1 MRIQTRF
8 SRAAAIL
15 LLVLLALASRQG
27 LRAQQRDS
35 GARPPT
41 FAGNTILPL
50 DPAVRTGTLS
60 NGLKFYIR
68 KNARPEKRVSL
79 RLAVKAGSLEE
90 SDDQLGLAHLIEHM
104 AFNGSEH
111 FKSGEVFSYFER
123 VGARLGPHVN
133 ASTSFDETIYMLELP
148 TDQGEV
154 VAKGLTA
161 LADFAGGL
169 TFDPKE
175 VDKERGVV
183 IEEWRG
189 GLGAGSRIRDKQIP
203 IIFYNSR
210 YAARL
215 PIGKPEIIRSA
226 PVARLRAFYDTWYRP
241 ERMAVIAVGDI
252 DPAAIEA
259 SVKATFSPLRD
270 RAKAAP
276 VPHGRVTI
284 KHPLLVS
291 VVTDPEVTRSNV
303 QVLRKRPRASDLRV
317 SDYRRE
323 LIERMA
329 QMMLNDRL
337 SDIARKP
344 DAKFLGAGVGD
355 QSISPDVDGF
365 VISVS
370 ASEGKIEEGMNAA
383 AVEAKRARDFG
394 FNQSELDRAK
404 KSLEASYER
413 AYAERDKSES
423 QGFAQELLSLF
434 LQNEPAPG
442 IAYEHELVKQ
452 LLPTIT
458 TAEVSAMMRT
468 LMNDDGRVILSTA
481 PQKDG
486 LPPPSEAG
494 LRASLAAAE
503 AAPVTAWSDAATTR
517 ALVENKPAPSAV
529 TSRRE
534 IPEVGV
540 TVVKFANGVEAWL
553 KPTTFKNDQVLFSLT
568 SPGGAS
574 LAPPEN
580 FDEAALATNY
590 VRSSGAGGLKARDLE
605 KLLAGKIANASPFVS
620 LSSHGLSGS
629 ASPADL
635 ETGLQLLYQNFVAP
649 GDDPEQFD
657 VLKRQ
662 LQAAIANRGR
672 APGQVFAEKL
682 EQINTSNHYTAQPL
696 TAERIASLDRQK
708 MLAFYKQRFSNAADF
723 TFFMVGAFRVDEAVP
738 LIAQYV
744 GSLPSTGR
752 ATAEAKDVG
761 IHFPGTQ
768 IREKVEMGREPR
780 SSVVMSFYAEPSSDP
795 VEAENLAEA
804 TTVLDIA
811 LRDALREELSQT
823 YTVSVSQSG
832 PGLPQRGGGNIAVS
846 FGAAPENVPSMIDR
860 VLAEIRKL
868 QQEGPSAD
876 LTNRAKEAAK
886 RNYETSLQ
894 QNGYWMGR
902 LQAVHLFGR
911 DPKEIL
917 TRGARID
924 AVTSKTLQDV
934 FQKAFPIE
942 RSTVVTLMPAS
953 PPAAAANAPQP

>member
-1 MRIQTRF
+1 MRIQTRL
-8 SRAAAIL
+8 SRAAAVL
-15 LLVLLALASRQG
+15 SLVVLAFAARQTLLAQQASSP
-27 LRAQQRDS
+27 AQPR
-35 GARPPT
+35 T
-41 FAGNTILPL
+41 FALNAVLPL
-50 DPAVRTGTLS
+50 DSAIRTGTLT

-169 TFDPKE
+169 SFDPKE

-183 IEEWRG
+183 VEEWRG

-203 IIFYNSR
+203 IIFYHSR
-210 YAARL
+210 YADRL
-215 PIGKPEIIRSA
+215 PIGKPEIIRNA

-252 DPAAIEA
+252 DPAAMEA
-259 SVKATFSPLRD
+259 SIRTTFSPLRD

-276 VPHGRVTI
+276 MPNGTLTI
-284 KHPLLVS
+284 KHPVLVS
-291 VVTDPEVTRSNV
+291 VVTDSELTRSNV
-303 QVLRKRPRASDLRV
+303 QVLRKRNKADDQRV
-317 SDYRRE
+317 SDYRRG
-323 LIERMA
+323 LVERMA
-329 QMMLNDRL
+329 QTMLNDRL
-337 SDIARKP
+337 SELSRKP
-344 DAKFLGAGVGD
+344 DAKFLGAGVGN
-355 QSISPDVDGF
+355 QSISPNVEGF

-370 ASEGKIEEGMNAA
+370 APEGRIEDGLNAA
-383 AVEAKRARDFG
+383 SVEAKRARDFG

-404 KSLEASYER
+404 KSLDAAYER
-413 AYAERDKSES
+413 FYAERDKSES
-423 QGFAQELLSLF
+423 PTFAQELLSLF

-442 IAYEHELVKQ
+442 IVYEYQLVKQ

-458 TAEVSAMMRT
+458 IADVSAMMRV
-468 LMNDDGRVILSTA
+468 LMNDDGRVILATA

-486 LPPPSEAG
+486 LQPPSEDG
-494 LRASLAAAE
+494 LRASLTAAE

-517 ALVENKPAPSAV
+517 ALVENKPTPAAV
-529 TSRRE
+529 GSRRE
-534 IPEVGV
+534 IPDVGV
-540 TVVKFANGVEAWL
+540 TIVTFANGVEAWL

-574 LAPPEN
+574 LASPDSFE
-580 FDEAALATNY
+580 EAALATNY
-590 VRSSGAGGLKARDLE
+590 IRSSGAGGLKARDLE
-605 KLLAGKIANASPFVS
+605 KLLAGKIASASPFVS
-620 LSSHGLSGS
+620 LSSHGLSGG
-629 ASPADL
+629 ASPVDL

-662 LQAAIANRGR
+662 LLAAVANRGR

-682 EQINTSNHYTAQPL
+682 EQINSSNHYTSQPL
-696 TAERIASLDRQK
+696 TAERINSLDRQK

-723 TFFMVGAFRVDEAVP
+723 TFFMVGAFKVDDVVP

-744 GSLPSTGR
+744 GSLPSAGR
-752 ATAEAKDVG
+752 ATAEAKDLG

-768 IREKVEMGREPR
+768 VREKVEMGREPK
-780 SSVVMSFYAEPSSDP
+780 SSVVISFFAEPSSDP
-795 VEAENLAEA
+795 VESENMAEA

-823 YTVSVSQSG
+823 YTVSVNQSG
-832 PGLPQRGGGNIAVS
+832 PALPQHGGGHVAVS
-846 FGAAPENVPSMIDR
+846 FGAAPENVAAMTER
-860 VLAEIRKL
+860 VFAEIRKL

-876 LTNRAKEAAK
+876 LTNRAKEAA
-886 RNYETSLQ
+886 RRTYETSLQ

-902 LQAVHLFGR
+902 LQSVRTFGR

-917 TRGARID
+917 ARGARID
-924 AVTSKTLQDV
+924 GVTPKTLQEV
-934 FQKAFPIE
+934 FRKSFPLE
-942 RSTVVTLMPAS
+942 RYTVVTLVPAG
-953 PPAAAANAPQP
+953 PPAAAAATRP

>member
-15 LLVLLALASRQG
+15 LLVLLALTSRQG
-27 LRAQQRDS
+27 LLAQQPDS

-41 FAGNTILPL
+41 FAGNTVLPL

-252 DPAAIEA
+252 DPAAMEA
-259 SVKATFSPLRD
+259 SIKGTFSPLRD

-276 VPHGRVTI
+276 VPNGRVTI

-303 QVLRKRPRASDLRV
+303 QVLRKRPRGSDLRV

-370 ASEGKIEEGMNAA
+370 APEGKIEEGMNAA

-423 QGFAQELLSLF
+423 TSFAQELLSLF
-434 LQNEPAPG
+434 LQKEPAPG

-486 LPPPSEAG
+486 LQPPSEAG

-517 ALVENKPAPSAV
+517 ALIENKPAPSAV

-574 LAPPEN
+574 LAAPEN

-682 EQINTSNHYTAQPL
+682 EQINTSNHYTALPL

-723 TFFMVGAFRVDEAVP
+723 TFFMVGAFRVDDAVP

-953 PPAAAANAPQP
+953 PPAAAAVAPQP

>member
-1 MRIQTRF
+1 MRIQTHL
-8 SRAAAIL
+8 SRAAAVL
-15 LLVLLALASRQG
+15 LFVLLAFATHETLV
-27 LRAQQRDS
+27 AQQPAPRT
-35 GARPPT
+35 AQPQT
-41 FAGNTILPL
+41 FAPNAVLPL
-50 DPAVRTGTLS
+50 DSAIRTGTLP

-79 RLAVKAGSLEE
+79 RLAVKAGSIEE

-104 AFNGSEH
+104 AFNGSDH

-210 YAARL
+210 YADRL

-241 ERMAVIAVGDI
+241 ERMAVVAVGDI
-252 DPAAIEA
+252 DPAAMEA
-259 SVKATFSPLRD
+259 SIRASFSPLRD

-276 VPHGRVTI
+276 MPNRTLTL
-284 KHPLLVS
+284 KHPVLTS
-291 VVTDPEVTRSNV
+291 VVTDSEVTRSNV
-303 QVLRKRPRASDLRV
+303 QVLRKRNKAGNQRV
-317 SDYRRE
+317 ADYRRE
-323 LIERMA
+323 LVERIA
-329 QMMLNDRL
+329 QTMLNDRL
-337 SDIARKP
+337 SELVRKP

-365 VISVS
+365 VIAVS
-370 ASEGKIEEGMNAA
+370 APEGKIEDGLNA
-383 AVEAKRARDFG
+383 VSIEAKRARDFG
-394 FNQSELDRAK
+394 FNQSELDRAR
-404 KSLEASYER
+404 KSVEAEYER
-413 AYAERDKSES
+413 IYAERDKSES
-423 QGFAQELLSLF
+423 SSFAQELLSLF

-442 IAYEHELVKQ
+442 IAYESQLVKQ

-468 LMNDDGRVILSTA
+468 LMNDDGRVILATA

-486 LPPPSEAG
+486 LQPPSEAG

-503 AAPVTAWSDAATTR
+503 AAPVTAWIDAATTR
-517 ALVENKPAPSAV
+517 ALVEHKPAPAAV
-529 TSRRE
+529 GSRRE
-534 IPEVGV
+534 LPEVGV
-540 TVVKFANGVEAWL
+540 TIVKFANGVEAWL

-574 LAPPEN
+574 LASPDSFE
-580 FDEAALATNY
+580 EAALATNY
-590 VRSSGAGGLKARDLE
+590 IRSSGAGGLKAPDLE

-620 LSSHGLSGS
+620 LSSHGVSGS

-649 GDDPEQFD
+649 GDDPEQFE

-662 LQAAIANRGR
+662 LQAAVANRGR
-672 APGQVFAEKL
+672 APGQVFGEKL
-682 EQINTSNHYTAQPL
+682 EQINTSNHYTSQPL
-696 TAERIASLDRQK
+696 TAERIGSLDRQK
-708 MLAFYKQRFSNAADF
+708 MLMFYKQRFANAADF
-723 TFFMVGAFRVDEAVP
+723 TFFMVGAFKVDDVVP

-752 ATAEAKDVG
+752 AAAEARDVG

-780 SSVVMSFYAEPSSDP
+780 SSVVISFFAEPSSEP
-795 VEAENLAEA
+795 VEAENIAEA

-832 PGLPQRGGGNIAVS
+832 PGLPQHGGGHMSVS
-846 FGAAPENVPSMIDR
+846 FGAAPENVASMTER

-876 LTNRAKEAAK
+876 LTNRAKEAAR

-894 QNGYWMGR
+894 QNGYWLGR
-902 LQAVHLFGR
+902 LQSVRTFGR
-911 DPKEIL
+911 DPNEIL
-917 TRGARID
+917 TRAARID
-924 AVTSKTLQDV
+924 AVTPKTLQDV
-934 FQKAFPIE
+934 FRKSFPIE
-942 RSTVVTLMPAS
+942 RYTVVTLVPAG
-953 PPAAAANAPQP
+953 PPSAAAVTRP

>member
-1 MRIQTRF
+1 MRIQIRL
-8 SRAAAIL
+8 SRAAALL
-15 LLVLLALASRQG
+15 LLVLLALTARQG
-27 LRAQQRDS
+27 LIAQQANVPAQPSR
-35 GARPPT
+35 T
-41 FAGNTILPL
+41 FAPGTVLPL
-50 DPAVRTGTLS
+50 DSAIRTGTLP

-68 KNARPEKRVSL
+68 KNGRPEKRVSL

-133 ASTSFDETIYMLELP
+133 ASTSFDETVYMLELP
-148 TDQGEV
+148 TDQADV

-210 YAARL
+210 YATRL

-252 DPAAIEA
+252 DPAAMETSIRT
-259 SVKATFSPLRD
+259 TFSLLRD

-276 VPHGRVTI
+276 LPNRALTI

-291 VVTDPEVTRSNV
+291 VVTDREVTRSNV
-303 QVLRKRPRASDLRV
+303 QVLRKRPRASDSRV

-323 LIERMA
+323 LVERMA

-337 SDIARKP
+337 SELARKP

-370 ASEGKIEEGMNAA
+370 VPDGKIEEGMNAA

-394 FNQSELDRAK
+394 FNQSELDRAR
-404 KSLEASYER
+404 KSLEAGYER

-423 QGFAQELLSLF
+423 PGFAQELLSLF
-434 LQNEPAPG
+434 LQGEPAPG
-442 IAYEHELVKQ
+442 IAYEYQLVKQ

-458 TAEVSAMMRT
+458 AAEVSAMMRK

-486 LPPPSEAG
+486 LQPPSEAG

-503 AAPVTAWSDAATTR
+503 AATVTAWSDAAVTR
-517 ALVENKPAPSAV
+517 ALVENKPAPGV
-529 TSRRE
+529 ITSRRE
-534 IPEVGV
+534 IPDVGV

-553 KPTTFKNDQVLFSLT
+553 KPTTFKNDQVLYSLT

-574 LAPPEN
+574 LAVPES
-580 FDEAALATNY
+580 FEEAALATNY
-590 VRSSGAGGLKARDLE
+590 VRSSGAGGLKALDLE
-605 KLLAGKIANASPFVS
+605 KLLAGKIASASPFIS
-620 LSSHGLSGS
+620 LSSHGLSGG

-662 LQAAIANRGR
+662 LQAAVANRGR
-672 APGQVFAEKL
+672 APGQVFGEKL
-682 EQINTSNHYTAQPL
+682 EQVNTSNHYTSQPL
-696 TAERIASLDRQK
+696 TSERIATLDRQK
-708 MLAFYKQRFSNAADF
+708 MLAFYRQRFSNAADF
-723 TFFMVGAFRVDEAVP
+723 TFFMVGAFKVDDVVP

-744 GSLPSTGR
+744 GSLPSAGH
-752 ATAEAKDVG
+752 ATAEVKDVG
-761 IHFPGTQ
+761 IHFPGALV
-768 IREKVEMGREPR
+768 REKVEMGSEPR
-780 SSVVMSFYAEPSSDP
+780 SSVVLSFYAEPSSDP
-795 VEAENLAEA
+795 IEAENVAEA

-823 YTVSVSQSG
+823 YTVSVGQGG
-832 PGLPQRGGGNIAVS
+832 PGLPQRGGGHIAVS

-886 RNYETSLQ
+886 RNYETSIQ

-902 LQAVHLFGR
+902 LQAVHTFGR

-924 AVTSKTLQDV
+924 AVTPKTLQDV

-942 RSTVVTLMPAS
+942 RYTVVTLMPAA
-953 PPAAAANAPQP
+953 PAAAAVARP